1 MIADKRPDETDDFRI
16 LNQSMDQN
24 SEVILNE
31 IELNTEKEMD
41 IEDNNRNECLN
52 GFIRFVCGFEEH
64 DKQGNKTK
72 SKKFQIQKHS
82 EAKRRIENFYS
93 LNQSKKSKIVL
104 NINLVLIFLIAIGL
118 YIFFSIPPQ
127 YHIFKHLKANSTLFV
142 D

>member
-31 IELNTEKEMD
+31 IELKTEKEVD
-41 IEDNNRNECLN
+41 IEDKNRNECLN
-52 GFIRFVCGFEEH
+52 GLIKFVCGFEEF
-64 DKQGNKTK
+64 DQQGNKSM
-72 SKKFQIQKHS
+72 SKKFHVQKQS

-93 LNQSKKSKIVL
+93 LKQSKKSKICL
-104 NINLVLIFLIAIGL
+104 NINLILIVLIAIGL

-127 YHIFKHLKANSTLFV
+127 YHLFQHLKANSTLFI